1 MAEFAAQVTARRA
14 ERQDRAARQKMVEWL
29 LLDRIDA
36 EAAGAPVRE
45 ELDAP
50 VLDPAHEAQPALPFM
65 HPAGARTHVA
75 LHPAV
80 GPRAP
85 ITRVD
90 HRVLLLSVGLAH
102 RCLNLQSHNPGAH

>member
-1 MAEFAAQVTARRA
+1 
-14 ERQDRAARQKMVEWL
+14 MVEWL

-36 EAAGAPVRE
+36 EAAGTPVRE

-65 HPAGARTHVA
+65 HPAGAWAHVA

-80 GPRAP
+80 GPRVP
-85 ITRVD
+85 IADVD
-90 HRVLLLSVGLAH
+90 YRSLMLSIGLVH
-102 RCLNLQSHNPGAH
+102 HCLKLQSSIVTIE